1 MKKIFYSILILL
13 LGLNVSAQIDR
24 SQMPKP
30 GPAPEI
36 NLKDPQT
43 FELANGLK
51 VLVVEDNKLPRVS
64 IQLLIDN
71 PPIGEGDK
79 VGVSSLMGSLL
90 GNGST
95 TISKDDFN
103 EEIDFMGA
111 RISFG
116 SQSGF
121 ASSLSKYFPRLIEL
135 MADAAINPNFT
146 QEEFDKEKSKLLT
159 AIKSQE
165 NDVSAIHGRMQNAL
179 AYGTDHPYGEFLT
192 EASINNVSLADIKT
206 FYLEYFVPAN
216 AYLVV
221 IGDINFNTVQELATK
236 YFSAWIKSSPLYFG
250 FTDPLNT
257 QYTQISFVD
266 MPNAVQSEIS
276 MQNLVN
282 LKKNDEDYLPS
293 ILANHI
299 LGGGAQARLF
309 LNLREDKAYTYGSY
323 SRLGNDKYAP
333 ALFRASA
340 SVRNAVTDSAVVE
353 IVKEIDRMVKEPV
366 TEEELKNAKAEYVGS
381 FVLALEKPQTIAR
394 YALNIETENL
404 PRDYYKTYLER
415 LNAVSVEDVQ
425 RAAQKHFS
433 VSNSRIIVTGKGSE
447 IADKMENI
455 PFNGRNIP
463 VFYFD
468 KTGKKVEKPDY
479 SVTLPEG
486 INLESVI
493 DKYLEAIGGKERIS
507 SVESLK
513 LVYEGTA
520 MGTTVR
526 TEEKRTKGKYA
537 QTTFMNDNAMMG
549 VVSKGDEFYMKQGPN
564 KVPLPPA
571 MQTDLAYATG
581 ILPELGIVGS
591 EKAQL
596 SGIENIDGKDAYKV
610 EVNGE
615 MVQSSFFYDVESGLK
630 VREVTVINSNGQQQK
645 QEVNYKDYQE
655 FDGIQ
660 FPTITIGT
668 LGTEILESKLLE
680 ASVNGEMTE
689 ADFE

>member
-1 MKKIFYSILILL
+1 MRKIFCNIIVILA
-13 LGLNVSAQIDR
+13 GLTLTAQIDR
-24 SQMPKP
+24 SQMPEP

-36 NLKDPQT
+36 NLKDPHS

-51 VLVVEDNKLPRVS
+51 VLVVEDSKLPRVS

-79 VGVSSLMGSLL
+79 AGVSSLMGSLL

-95 TISKDDFN
+95 SISKDDFN

-111 RISFG
+111 RITFG
-116 SQSGF
+116 SQNGF
-121 ASSLSKYFPRLIEL
+121 ASSLSKYFPRLVEL
-135 MADAAINPNFT
+135 MADAAVNPNFT
-146 QEEFDKEKSKLLT
+146 QEEFEKEKSKLLT
-159 AIKSQE
+159 AIKSQD

-179 AYGTDHPYGEFLT
+179 AYGVDHPYGEFLT
-192 EASINNVSLADIKT
+192 ETSINNVTLSDVKT

-221 IGDINFNTVQELATK
+221 IGDVAFDTVQELTTK
-236 YFSAWIKSSPLYFG
+236 YFSAWTKSSPLNFG

-266 MPNAVQSEIS
+266 MPNAVQSEIT

-282 LKKNDEDYLPS
+282 LKKNDDDYLPS
-293 ILANHI
+293 VLANHI

-309 LNLREDKAYTYGSY
+309 LNLREDKAFTYGSY
-323 SRLGNDKYAP
+323 SSLGNNKYAP

-340 SVRNAVTDSAVVE
+340 SVRNAVTDSAIVE
-353 IVKEIDRMVKEPV
+353 IVKEVNRIVNEPV
-366 TEEELKNAKAEYVGS
+366 SEEELKNAKAEYVGS

-404 PRDYYKTYLER
+404 PKDYYKTYLER
-415 LNAVSVEDVQ
+415 LNAVTVEDVQ
-425 RAAQKHFS
+425 KAAQKHFS
-433 VSNSRIIVTGKGSE
+433 LSNARIVVTGKGSE
-447 IADKMENI
+447 LADNI
-455 PFNGRNIP
+455 EKIPYNGRNIP
-463 VFYFD
+463 VFYFN
-468 KTGKKVEKPDY
+468 KVGNKVEKPDY
-479 SVTLPEG
+479 SVNLPEG
-486 INLESVI
+486 VNLESII

-507 SVESLK
+507 SIESLRV
-513 LVYEGTA
+513 VYEGTA

-526 TEEKRTKGKYA
+526 TEDKRTKGKYS
-537 QTTFMNDNAMMG
+537 QTTYMNNNPMMG
-549 VVSKGDEFYMKQGPN
+549 LVLKGDEFYMKQGPN

-571 MQTDLAYATG
+571 MQSDLSFAIG
-581 ILPELGIVGS
+581 ILPELGIVKS
-591 EKAQL
+591 EKAEVN
-596 SGIENIDGKDAYKV
+596 GIEKIDGKDAYKI

-630 VREVTVINSNGQQQK
+630 VREVTVITANGQQQK

-655 FDGIQ
+655 FDGIK
-660 FPTITIGT
+660 FPVLTIGT

-680 ASVNGEMTE
+680 ASINAEFTD

>member
-1 MKKIFYSILILL
+1 MKKIFCSIVFLL
-13 LGLNVSAQIDR
+13 AGLSLTAQIDR
-24 SQMPKP
+24 SQMPEP

-36 NLKDPQT
+36 NLKDPHS
-43 FELANGLK
+43 FDMANGLK
-51 VLVVEDNKLPRVS
+51 VLVVEDHKLPRVS
-64 IQLLIDN
+64 IQLMIDN
-71 PPIGEGDK
+71 PPIGEGEK
-79 VGVSSLMGSLL
+79 AGALSLMGSLL

-95 TISKDDFN
+95 SISKDDFN

-111 RISFG
+111 RISF
-116 SQSGF
+116 SAQSGF
-121 ASSLSKYFPRLIEL
+121 ASSLSKYFPRLVEL
-135 MADAAINPNFT
+135 MADAATHPNFT

-165 NDVSAIHGRMQNAL
+165 KDVSAIHSRMQNTL
-179 AYGTDHPYGEFLT
+179 AYGAGHPYGEFIT
-192 EASINNVSLADIKT
+192 EESVNKVQLADVNK

-221 IGDINFNTVQELATK
+221 IGDVDFETVQELVTR
-236 YFSAWIKSSPLYFG
+236 YFSAWTKSSPLNFG
-250 FTDPLNT
+250 YTDPLNT

-266 MPNAVQSEIS
+266 MPNAVQSEIT

-293 ILANHI
+293 VLANHI

-353 IVKEIDRMVKEPV
+353 IVKEIDRIVKEPV
-366 TEEELKNAKAEYVGS
+366 SEEELKNAKAEYVGS
-381 FVLALEKPQTIAR
+381 FVMALEKPQTIAR

-404 PRDYYKTYLER
+404 PADYYKTYLER
-415 LNAVSVEDVQ
+415 LNAVTVDDVQ

-447 IADKMENI
+447 IAEKMEEI

-468 KTGKKVEKPDY
+468 KNGAKVDKPDF
-479 SVTLPEG
+479 SVNLPEG
-486 INLESVI
+486 VNLESVV
-493 DKYLEAIGGKERIS
+493 DKYLEAIGGKSQVSAI
-507 SVESLK
+507 ESLR

-520 MGTTVR
+520 MGTTVK
-526 TEEKRTKGKYA
+526 TEEKRAKGKYS
-537 QTTFMNDNAMMG
+537 QTTYINGDAKMG
-549 VVSKGDEFYMKQGPN
+549 VVSKGDEFYMKQGPT

-571 MQTDLAYATG
+571 MKNDLAYSIG
-581 ILPELGIVGS
+581 ILPELGMLGNENAKLIGT
-591 EKAQL
+591 
-596 SGIENIDGKDAYKV
+596 ENIDGRDAYKV
-610 EVNGE
+610 EVSGE
-615 MVQSSFFYDVESGLK
+615 IVQSTIFYDVESGLK
-630 VREVTVINSNGQQQK
+630 LREVTLINNNGQEQR
-645 QEVNYKDYQE
+645 QEVNYKDYQL
-655 FDGIQ
+655 FDGFK
-660 FPTITIGT
+660 FPTVRIGT
-668 LGTEILESKLLE
+668 LGPEILESKLLE
-680 ASVNGEMTE
+680 VTVNAVLTE